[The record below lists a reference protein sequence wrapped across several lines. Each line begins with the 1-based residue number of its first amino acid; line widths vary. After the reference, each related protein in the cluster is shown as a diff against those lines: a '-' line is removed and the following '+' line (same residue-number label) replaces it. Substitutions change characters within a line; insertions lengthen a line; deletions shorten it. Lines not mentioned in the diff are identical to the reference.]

1 LKKKKCRRKLVEAS
15 PCRQAWG
22 EKKKKLEVLCKP
34 FGQSKEKIV
43 HRLNEVIYESEWVHL
58 IWKKNGRCFG
68 YIRRPYGQGEK

>member
-1 LKKKKCRRKLVEAS
+1 MQKKSWWRLALVGKL
-15 PCRQAWG
+15 W
-22 EKKKKLEVLCKP
+22 EKKKKNWKSFAKP

-43 HRLNEVIYESEWVHL
+43 HRLNEVIYESESVHL